1 MKKTDDY
8 HEFNPG
14 KYISMLYRHG
24 RCYMDTAMSKF
35 EIGSGQYTF
44 LFYLYKNKVIGVIR
58 VHVNGQEAV

>member
-44 LFYLYKNKVIGVIR
+44 LFYLYKN
-58 VHVNGQEAV
+58 NYYSFS